1 MLKWL
6 TNVSLKM
13 NYKCDGRTTF
23 FQYSIIIVLES
34 HVLRYTCAFR
44 VITCLSRGID
54 IYSLFTRSHFFQNRK
69 GIPPLH
75 IFLFCMYNL
84 NVISFTQKSMLLYWN
99 RVIYNAISKKYTR
112 QSIMHWGIKPFF
124 INKWGKTKQH
134 FSVTSKTF
142 WSLCKI

>member
-1 MLKWL
+1 
-6 TNVSLKM
+6 M

-34 HVLRYTCAFR
+34 HVLRYVTHLESLR
-44 VITCLSRGID
+44 VYHVASIF
-54 IYSLFTRSHFFQNRK
+54 YSLFTRSHFFQNRK

-99 RVIYNAISKKYTR
+99 RVIYNAISKNIPDNPSCTGV
-112 QSIMHWGIKPFF
+112 SS
-124 INKWGKTKQH
+124 H
-134 FSVTSKTF
+134 FSSTNEVKQSSIFQLPQKRF
-142 WSLCKI
+142 DHCVKYKK

>member
-1 MLKWL
+1 
-6 TNVSLKM
+6 M

-99 RVIYNAISKKYTR
+99 RVIYNAISKNIPDNPSCTGV
-112 QSIMHWGIKPFF
+112 SS
-124 INKWGKTKQH
+124 H
-134 FSVTSKTF
+134 FSSTNEVKQSSIFQLPQKRF
-142 WSLCKI
+142 DHCVKYKK

>member
-1 MLKWL
+1 
-6 TNVSLKM
+6 M

-54 IYSLFTRSHFFQNRK
+54 IYSLFTTSHFFQNRK

-99 RVIYNAISKKYTR
+99 RVIYNAISKNIPDNPSCTGV
-112 QSIMHWGIKPFF
+112 SS
-124 INKWGKTKQH
+124 H
-134 FSVTSKTF
+134 FSSTNEVKQSSIFQLPQKRF
-142 WSLCKI
+142 DHCVKYKK